1 MNEIKKKTFNLSQK
15 KKISLLLIL
24 MKVDILIRY
33 DAKHALMGKKCK
45 FVYLGVVEI
54 D

>member
-1 MNEIKKKTFNLSQK
+1 MKLRKKTFHLSQD

-33 DAKHALMGKKCK
+33 DAKHALTGKKCK